1 MSSQFQTIEGIYDGK
16 RIFPLEEIKIKSK
29 YRVIITFLEEIKD
42 PDSFRDLK
50 LHSEKIFQKL
60 WENEDDEIWASY
72 L

>member
-1 MSSQFQTIEGIYDGK
+1 MET
-16 RIFPLEEIKIKSK
+16 RTVFPLNNRMK
-29 YRVIITFLEEIKD
+29 RNDLFLEEIKD